1 MRGVAI
7 ASNRVTVSD
16 YMSLP
21 ADLPAPEDDGAAD
34 HLPGAAMPHLELPS
48 TGGRVVWLDQLGPG
62 RTVLYIYPM
71 TGQPGVDLPDGWNS
85 IPGARG
91 CTPETCGFRDHYAE
105 LKAAGA
111 DAVYGLSS
119 QSTDYQAEL
128 AERLGLPFEILSDTG
143 RELAEALDLPT
154 FTAGDQRLYTPTDAG
169 HRRRPDRARLLPDL
183 PPGRARRSGARLA
196 LGAGITTA

>member
-1 MRGVAI
+1 
-7 ASNRVTVSD
+7 
-16 YMSLP
+16 MSLP

-34 HLPGAAMPHLELPS
+34 HLPGTAMPHLGLRS
-48 TGGRVVWLDQLGPG
+48 TGGREVWLDQLGPG

-71 TGQPGVDLPDGWNS
+71 TGQPGVDLPEGWNS

-91 CTPETCGFRDHYAE
+91 CTPESCGFRDHYAE

-119 QSTDYQAEL
+119 QSSEYQAEL

-143 RELAEALDLPT
+143 RELAESLDLPT
-154 FTAGDQRLYTPTDAG
+154 FTAGDQRLYSRLTLVIADGRIEHVFYPIFP
-169 HRRRPDRARLLPDL
+169 PDEHAAQVLAWLSARA
-183 PPGRARRSGARLA
+183 
-196 LGAGITTA
+196 